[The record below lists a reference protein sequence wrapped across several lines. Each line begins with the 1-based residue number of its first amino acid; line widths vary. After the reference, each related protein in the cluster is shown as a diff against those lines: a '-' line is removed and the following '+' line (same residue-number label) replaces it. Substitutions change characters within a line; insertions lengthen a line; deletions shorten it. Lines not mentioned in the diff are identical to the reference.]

1 MYHLEFSIFP
11 VEDERVLFINDRM
24 FFFVYFL
31 YALQILKDIAQTR
44 LKSAADEHWSDGALE
59 VNLLNL

>member
-1 MYHLEFSIFP
+1 MYCLEFSIFQ
-11 VEDERVLFINDRM
+11 VEDERILFINGIM

-31 YALQILKDIAQTR
+31 YELQILKDIAQTR